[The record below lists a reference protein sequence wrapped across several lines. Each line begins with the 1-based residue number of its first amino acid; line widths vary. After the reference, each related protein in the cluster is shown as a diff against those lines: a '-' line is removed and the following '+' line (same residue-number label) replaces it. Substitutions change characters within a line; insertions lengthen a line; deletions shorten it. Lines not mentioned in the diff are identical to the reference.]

1 MPYTV
6 VELRLTAPL
15 VEVMDMVAADDPSLL
30 PAILTVLAPDMLPL
44 VITTLVITKGLFDV
58 ITNAPDRTPPVI
70 VMPDCALAPAD
81 KLVLFVVIVLPVVV
95 TKPATL
101 PPVKL
106 MLLLVVIA
114 PETVLSTSV
123 TAPLPPC
130 RAPKIVLVPAATMVP
145 YEEVRLILAKAEP
158 IVLLFSEKPLFATI
172 LMVVLAVKI
181 SPLARV
187 MRPLPVQV

>member
-30 PAILTVLAPDMLPL
+30 PVILTVLAPDMLPL

-81 KLVLFVVIVLPVVV
+81 KLVLLEVMVFPTLVA
-95 TKPATL
+95 KPAM
-101 PPVKL
+101 PPPLKL
-106 MLLLVVIA
+106 MAAEVVIA
-114 PETVLSTSV
+114 PETVVPTNV
-123 TAPLPPC
+123 MAPLPP
-130 RAPKIVLVPAATMVP
+130 
-145 YEEVRLILAKAEP
+145 
-158 IVLLFSEKPLFATI
+158 
-172 LMVVLAVKI
+172 
-181 SPLARV
+181 
-187 MRPLPVQV
+187 